1 MKIISWNVA
10 GLRACLNKGL
20 DQFFNEEKADIY
32 CFQETK
38 VTEEQVAFH
47 PLGYNE
53 YIYPAEKK
61 GYSGVMIYSKQ
72 DPISVKYGIGD
83 EEYDNE
89 GRTITLEYDSFF
101 LVNCYVPNSKR
112 ELERLESRMRFEDLM
127 REYLNKLKEQKNVIY
142 CGDLNVAHEEKKK
155 KNPNTNHHSAG
166 FTDEER
172 NKMTELLNSGYID
185 TFRYFN
191 KDTIKYTWWS
201 YMHQARLKDIGWRI
215 DYFIVNKEF
224 IDRILKSTIYTD
236 VLGSDHCPIGIELK
250 EV

>member
-1 MKIISWNVA
+1 MEIY
-10 GLRACLNKGL
+10 
-20 DQFFNEEKADIY
+20 EEIDI
-32 CFQETK
+32 
-38 VTEEQVAFH
+38 
-47 PLGYNE
+47 
-53 YIYPAEKK
+53 
-61 GYSGVMIYSKQ
+61 
-72 DPISVKYGIGD
+72 
-83 EEYDNE
+83 
-89 GRTITLEYDSFF
+89 
-101 LVNCYVPNSKR
+101 
-112 ELERLESRMRFEDLM
+112 
-127 REYLNKLKEQKNVIY
+127 
-142 CGDLNVAHEEKKK
+142 